1 VNLSEVTHRADDA
14 AAATTAAAVVAAATT
29 AAATLETVESFGIGY
44 GQGAGESTG
53 NWMKPP
59 GNLFLYPTLDMKDLT
74 GSVEDMVLL
83 SLSFASISL
92 FRRRCRRRRRR
103 RAERRARPDVVRHLE
118 TAPAS
123 SRRSRPLRAVASC
136 RRRRRRLARLGLA

>member
-29 AAATLETVESFGIGY
+29 ATLETVESFGIGY

-83 SLSFASISL
+83 S
-92 FRRRCRRRRRR
+92 
-103 RAERRARPDVVRHLE
+103 
-118 TAPAS
+118 S
-123 SRRSRPLRAVASC
+123 SPSSSSSS
-136 RRRRRRLARLGLA
+136 